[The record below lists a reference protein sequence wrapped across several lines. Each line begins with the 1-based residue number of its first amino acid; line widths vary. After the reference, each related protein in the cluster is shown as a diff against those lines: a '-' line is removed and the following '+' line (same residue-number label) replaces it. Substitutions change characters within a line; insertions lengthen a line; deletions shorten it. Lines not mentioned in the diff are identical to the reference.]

1 MAVVIK
7 GSGSI
12 EGSTG
17 LEMGANGTTE
27 IRGQVNVA
35 VGSSVAGV
43 STATNFAP
51 SDIPTSNRNLII
63 NGAMNFHQRGGTTT
77 NDNVYLLDRWH
88 IYSNPSAKHTVSQDT
103 ETPVGFKYSMKWT
116 SASAYTPSSGN
127 YFYTGQ
133 RIEGHNWDKMEYG
146 TANAKTCT
154 ISFWARS
161 SITGTWSGIV
171 KNNAQDRTYPWEY
184 TISSADTWEYKT
196 VTVPGCTDG
205 TWLSGAS
212 AGAWIYFCIGSTTSG
227 TTYLGSANS
236 WQNTNLIGT
245 TGSNSLVNTNGATL
259 YITGVQV
266 EEGSAATSFEHR
278 NYADELARCQRYYIQ
293 YDRGGSTADDGLTS
307 GLCNVVAGDGNDC
320 FGFLQLPVC
329 MRASPTLAYSDAD
342 HFQTTRVF
350 ANTTDIGG
358 SLSIAYAS
366 AHPHQSIYLRTNTS
380 PNPSFSVGDT
390 FNVRMKNQTEAV
402 ISFSAEL

>member
-17 LEMGANGTTE
+17 LEMGANGATE

-43 STATNFAP
+43 STATNFA
-51 SDIPTSNRNLII
+51 STLIPTSNRNLII
-63 NGAMNFHQRGGTTT
+63 NGAMNFNQRGGTTT
-77 NDNVYLLDRWH
+77 SDNVYQLDRWH

-133 RIEGHNWDKMEYG
+133 RIEGHHWDKMEYG

-205 TWLSGAS
+205 TWLSGNS

-245 TGSNSLVNTNGATL
+245 TGSNSLVNTNAATL

-278 NYADELARCQRYYIQ
+278 NYAEELLRCRRYYQVLIEG
-293 YDRGGSTADDGLTS
+293 DSGGSEKTFGNAVCYNSTSLHLAVKLDPEMRTTPTADFDTGT
-307 GLCNVVAGDGNDC
+307 D
-320 FGFLQLPVC
+320 
-329 MRASPTLAYSDAD
+329 YYK
-342 HFQTTRVF
+342 VF
-350 ANTTDIGG
+350 ANNASDSFNAFTVAGNSTNRVADIYADSGVSTTAGAPG
-358 SLSIAYAS
+358 LLRTANAS
-366 AHPHQSIYLRTNTS
+366 AKIAFQ
-380 PNPSFSVGDT
+380 
-390 FNVRMKNQTEAV
+390 
-402 ISFSAEL
+402 AEL

>member
-51 SDIPTSNRNLII
+51 SDIPTSSRNLII
-63 NGAMNFHQRGGTTT
+63 NGAMNVHQRGGTTT
-77 NDNVYLLDRWH
+77 GEGYLLDRWH
-88 IYSNPSAKHTVSQDT
+88 IYSNPTAKHTVSQDT

-205 TWLSGAS
+205 TWLSGNS

-236 WQNTNLIGT
+236 WQSSNLIGT
-245 TGSNSLVNTNGATL
+245 TGSNSLVNTNAATL

-266 EEGSAATSFEHR
+266 EEGTAATSFEHR
-278 NYADELARCQRYYIQ
+278 SYGDELRRCMRYCQVTDGGGNGTGVVTGSAAGQRIQ
-293 YDRGGSTADDGLTS
+293 MDLKEI
-307 GLCNVVAGDGNDC
+307 
-320 FGFLQLPVC
+320 
-329 MRASPTLAYSDAD
+329 MRASPTITKVGSNIYVYD
-342 HFQTTRVF
+342 
-350 ANTTDIGG
+350 GG
-358 SLSIAYAS
+358 AACQVSS
-366 AHPHQSIYLRTNTS
+366 T
-380 PNPSFSVGDT
+380 
-390 FNVRMKNQTEAV
+390 
-402 ISFSAEL
+402 SAEYGTPHSIEWEFSSVAAGDALTTGRALISYINGSSGGFKIESEL

>member
-1 MAVVIK
+1 MTVNVSKPAFNIREKLSELDKPTGIK
-7 GSGSI
+7 GTELMRSETSQEVRDLIGSGRKNI
-12 EGSTG
+12 
-17 LEMGANGTTE
+17 
-27 IRGQVNVA
+27 
-35 VGSSVAGV
+35 
-43 STATNFAP
+43 
-51 SDIPTSNRNLII
+51 II
-63 NGAMNFHQRGGTTT
+63 NGSMNIHQRGGTSTGEGY
-77 NDNVYLLDRWH
+77 VLDRWH
-88 IYSNPSAKHTVSQDT
+88 IWSNPTGKHTVSQDT

-133 RIEGHNWDKMEYG
+133 KIEGHNWDKLEYG
-146 TANAKTCT
+146 TANAKTIT

-205 TWLSGAS
+205 TWLSGVN

-236 WQNTNLIGT
+236 WQNSNLIGT

-266 EEGSAATSFEHR
+266 EVGSYATPFEHR
-278 NYADELARCQRYYIQ
+278 SYGKQLEECQRYYQIMNEGPNK
-293 YDRGGSTADDGLTS
+293 YVCNGGF
-307 GLCNVVAGDGNDC
+307 
-320 FGFLQLPVC
+320 FGTTTIVGFQPLRTT
-329 MRASPTLAYSDAD
+329 MRTTPSLW
-342 HFQTTRVF
+342 QTTGTSYYRF
-350 ANTTDIGG
+350 YEGG
-358 SLSIAYAS
+358 TNHGFNQINSTSAPSKYGAGIVVDENVTGTNRAMGLFYCLNAS
-366 AHPHQSIYLRTNTS
+366 AKLA
-380 PNPSFSVGDT
+380 
-390 FNVRMKNQTEAV
+390 ME
-402 ISFSAEL
+402 AEL

>member
-63 NGAMNFHQRGGTTT
+63 NGAMNNHQRGGTTT
-77 NDNVYLLDRWH
+77 GQGYLLDRWH
-88 IYSNPSAKHTVSQDT
+88 IYSNPTGKHTVSQDT

-127 YFYTGQ
+127 YFYTGT

-171 KNNAQDRTYPWEY
+171 KNNAQNRTYPWEY

-196 VTVPGCTDG
+196 VTVPGCPDG
-205 TWLSGAS
+205 TWLSGNS

-236 WQNTNLIGT
+236 WQNSNLIGT
-245 TGSNSLVNTNGATL
+245 TGSNSLVNTNAATL
-259 YITGVQV
+259 YITGMQV
-266 EEGSAATSFEHR
+266 EEGTAATPFEHR
-278 NYADELARCQRYYIQ
+278 SYGDELLRCQRYYQ
-293 YDRGGSTADDGLTS
+293 KLTGGIGGGTGETDKIAYST
-307 GLCNVVAGDGNDC
+307 V
-320 FGFLQLPVC
+320 FPVP
-329 MRASPTLAYSDAD
+329 MRATPTCGATGALTFEEMSDAD
-342 HFQTTRVF
+342 RT
-350 ANTTDIGG
+350 
-358 SLSIAYAS
+358 
-366 AHPHQSIYLRTNTS
+366 QSSGHAAFRS
-380 PNPSFSVGDT
+380 SRS
-390 FNVRMKNQTEAV
+390 TEAGA
-402 ISFSAEL
+402 SFVLNNFSSIVKDQIYMMNPNHNGTDNRITLSAEI

>member
-51 SDIPTSNRNLII
+51 TVIPTSNRNLII
-63 NGAMNFHQRGGTTT
+63 NGAMNVHQRGGTTT
-77 NDNVYLLDRWH
+77 GEGYLLDRWH
-88 IYSNPSAKHTVSQDT
+88 IYSNPTAKHTVSQDT

-133 RIEGHNWDKMEYG
+133 RIEGHNWDKLEYG
-146 TANAKTCT
+146 TANAKTIT

-205 TWLSGAS
+205 TWLSGNS
-212 AGAWIYFCIGSTTSG
+212 AGAWIYFCVGSTTSG

-236 WQNTNLIGT
+236 WQNSNLIGT
-245 TGSNSLVNTNGATL
+245 TGSNSLVNTNAATL

-266 EEGSAATSFEHR
+266 EEGTAATPFEHR
-278 NYADELARCQRYYIQ
+278 SYTDELSRCQRYY
-293 YDRGGSTADDGLTS
+293 YLAASGADASANNRAPVSVTANYSATH
-307 GLCNVVAGDGNDC
+307 C
-320 FGFLQLPVC
+320 FGVIYFPVN
-329 MRASPTLAYSDAD
+329 MRTVPTNASVEGSGYFRCFSDAGSD
-342 HFQTTRVF
+342 VFDSVSMQSSSSQSFTLQFYGNLSRTAGSASWVETENSATR
-350 ANTTDIGG
+350 
-358 SLSIAYAS
+358 IA
-366 AHPHQSIYLRTNTS
+366 
-380 PNPSFSVGDT
+380 F
-390 FNVRMKNQTEAV
+390 K
-402 ISFSAEL
+402 AEL

>member
-77 NDNVYLLDRWH
+77 GEGYLLDRWH
-88 IYSNPSAKHTVSQDT
+88 IYSNPTAKHTVSQDT

-127 YFYTGQ
+127 YFYTGT
-133 RIEGHNWDKMEYG
+133 RIEGHNWDKLEYG
-146 TANAKTCT
+146 TANAKTIT

-196 VTVPGCTDG
+196 VTVPGCNDG
-205 TWLSGAS
+205 TWLSGNS

-259 YITGVQV
+259 YITGVQLEV
-266 EEGSAATSFEHR
+266 GSIATEFEHR
-278 NYADELARCQRYYIQ
+278 SYGEELQLCKRYFENINLYGSNSNYTGGGYNRQIGEVHWKVEKRAIPTCNGPSVGNYQPG
-293 YDRGGSTADDGLTS
+293 GGSGTVSISGPTIHGGVLNTGSTNSTYPDQWINSGAILT
-307 GLCNVVAGDGNDC
+307 VD
-320 FGFLQLPVC
+320 
-329 MRASPTLAYSDAD
+329 
-342 HFQTTRVF
+342 
-350 ANTTDIGG
+350 
-358 SLSIAYAS
+358 
-366 AHPHQSIYLRTNTS
+366 
-380 PNPSFSVGDT
+380 
-390 FNVRMKNQTEAV
+390 
-402 ISFSAEL
+402 AEL